1 MMTRERLFD
10 VDGSCM
16 LWGTELN
23 YVDDDEDDRR
33 QERVTLR
40 ALLQVPDLFAI
51 RLGDN
56 ERQRNILPSMC
67 VLWILFIFVLG
78 KMTRGDMHVSVIL
91 SQEVIFLLLIF
102 SLTDKRDENWREK

>member
-1 MMTRERLFD
+1 
-10 VDGSCM
+10 M

-23 YVDDDEDDRR
+23 YVDGDEDDRR

-40 ALLQVPDLFAI
+40 ALLQVPDLFTI
-51 RLGDN
+51 RLGD

-78 KMTRGDMHVSVIL
+78 KMTKEDMHVSVNL
-91 SQEVIFLLLIF
+91 SQEVIFCC
-102 SLTDKRDENWREK
+102 